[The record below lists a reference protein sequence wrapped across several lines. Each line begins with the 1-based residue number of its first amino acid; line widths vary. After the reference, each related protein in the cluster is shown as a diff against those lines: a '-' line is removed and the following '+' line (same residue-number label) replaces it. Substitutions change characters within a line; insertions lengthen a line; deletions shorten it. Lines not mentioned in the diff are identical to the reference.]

1 MHKHKSDI
9 MSKLTHAEQRLDLD
23 LQFALEMITTL
34 AQSGI
39 LSDELSDS
47 LHRAVG
53 SIEEDRRDVI
63 RLIGQRKLEL
73 PE

>member
-9 MSKLTHAEQRLDLD
+9 MSKLTHAEQRLDLN
-23 LQFALEMITTL
+23 LQFALEMITTI
-34 AQSGI
+34 AQSG
-39 LSDELSDS
+39 LMSDELSDR
-47 LHRAVG
+47 LTAAVG
-53 SIEEDRRDVI
+53 SLEEDRLDVL

>member
-1 MHKHKSDI
+1 

-34 AQSGI
+34 AQSGL
-39 LSDELSDS
+39 LSDDLSDS

-53 SIEEDRRDVI
+53 SIEEDRLDVL
-63 RLIGQRKLEL
+63 RLIDQRLEM